1 MSPHVK
7 HDIDFVQTAGRPV
20 MAGPKLSPSSQ
31 MARVPAG
38 EYRAAHHHS
47 RGENMATE
55 FQVSGNNASAPFT
68 LKIHRGEG
76 MALLAMNWRRGT
88 PPLDFVGFAIQ
99 YREPGGT
106 RFFTLKNRLAFASS
120 ASPASPAPPSPV
132 QLSTLVSPIQSF
144 RWVHFP
150 FNAEMPGAFV
160 YRVTP
165 VFMNPRDELSHGPAQ
180 EVAIELRRETFPGL
194 LNVSFTRGFVSSQ
207 AFVDHFANADG
218 IRTLLPETADQ
229 GLAFKPTHPQAARA
243 LAWMGF
249 EARSV
254 LLELLD
260 QAVSDSSAQV
270 RVVAYDLSEPE
281 VVKRLE
287 SLGARLQIIID
298 DDGPHGKAGS
308 GETQSALRLAASA
321 GDANVQRQHMGKLQH
336 NKFIVVN
343 GRAVHKVLCGSTNF
357 SWRGLYVQA
366 NNAVVLQGRKAVR
379 LYTAA
384 FESYRANGTVA
395 GFSGSASATW
405 QALGLKG
412 IDAQVAFSPHNTG
425 NAVLAGIGQDI
436 ASTTSSLFY
445 SLAFLAQ
452 TPGVVK
458 DAITRVSR
466 SSSFVYGMADREV
479 GGIVLNTPDGNVA
492 PVSPAALTKNVPL
505 PFKAEP
511 TGGGGVRLH
520 HKFVVID
527 FDKPGA
533 RVYMGSYNF
542 SVAADRSNGENLLL
556 IRNRR
561 VAVAYMVEA
570 LRLFDHYRF
579 RVKQATATRARTELT
594 LRKPPRA
601 PGEKP
606 WWDRHYSEPH
616 KVRDRLLFSA

>member
-1 MSPHVK
+1 
-7 HDIDFVQTAGRPV
+7 
-20 MAGPKLSPSSQ
+20 MAHLPD
-31 MARVPAG
+31 R
-38 EYRAAHHHS
+38 EYRAAHCHFT
-47 RGENMATE
+47 GENMATE

-106 RFFTLKNRLAFASS
+106 RFFTLKNRLAFESTAG
-120 ASPASPAPPSPV
+120 PPSTV

-150 FNAEMPGAFV
+150 FNADMPGEFV

-165 VFMNPRDELSHGPAQ
+165 LFMNARDELSQGLAQ
-180 EVAIELRRETFPGL
+180 EAAIELRRETFPGL
-194 LNVSFTRGFVSSQ
+194 MNMSFTRGFVSSQ
-207 AFVDHFANADG
+207 AFVDHFANQDG
-218 IRTLLPETADQ
+218 ISTLLPAKAEQ
-229 GLAFKPTHPQAARA
+229 GLVFKPTNPQAAKA

-249 EARSV
+249 EARSA

-260 QAVSDSSAQV
+260 QALADTTAKVS
-270 RVVAYDLSEPE
+270 VVAYDLNEPE
-281 VVKRLE
+281 IVKRLE
-287 SLGARLQIIID
+287 GLGARLRIILD
-298 DDGPHGKAGS
+298 DDGAHGKKSS
-308 GETQSALRLAASA
+308 GEAQAEQRLVASA
-321 GDANVQRQHMGKLQH
+321 GAAHVQRQHMGKLQH
-336 NKFIVVN
+336 NKFIVVA
-343 GRAVHKVLCGSTNF
+343 GSAVQKVLCGSTNF

-384 FESYRANGTVA
+384 FESYHAPGTVA
-395 GFSGSASATW
+395 DFSGSASASW
-405 QALGLKG
+405 QPLGLKG
-412 IDAQVAFSPHNTG
+412 IDAQVAFSPHSSA
-425 NAVLAGIGQDI
+425 NAVLTGIGQDI

-458 DAITRVSR
+458 DAITKVSR
-466 SSSFVYGMADREV
+466 STRFVYGMADRAL

-492 PVSPAALTKNVPL
+492 PVSPAALTNNVPP

-511 TGGGGVRLH
+511 TAGGGVRMH

-527 FDKPGA
+527 FDKPSA

-542 SVAADRSNGENLLL
+542 STAADRSNGENLLL

-561 VAVAYMVEA
+561 VAVACMVEA

-579 RVKQATATRARTELT
+579 RVKQATAKATGSRKGLT
-594 LRKPPRA
+594 LKKPPRR
-601 PGEKP
+601 PGDKP
-606 WWDRHYSEPH
+606 WWDAHYNDPH